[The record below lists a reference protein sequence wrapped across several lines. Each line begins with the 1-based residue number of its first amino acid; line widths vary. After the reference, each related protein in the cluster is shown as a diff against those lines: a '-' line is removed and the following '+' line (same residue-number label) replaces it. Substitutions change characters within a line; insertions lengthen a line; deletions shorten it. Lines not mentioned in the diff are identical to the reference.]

1 MRERRDEW
9 CGPMERETSDPTVT
23 CSVQG
28 SKWGTLVCFE
38 GGGCRSGGET
48 RDFRGVGE
56 WGVIL
61 VKIASGMRR
70 GGKSIWRG
78 GRGPAM
84 AWGTGRTSSGLLGSQ
99 SAAGSRPR
107 GPSSQVPRPLG
118 TLRAQ
123 VTGEAFSLRPQH
135 DQTCPFAEDAIIIFF
150 SVVKYLP
157 WPFLTK
163 NTTRNTFEYHLV

>member
-61 VKIASGMRR
+61 VKIASGMRWWREEHLTYR
-70 GGKSIWRG
+70 GEDLRWPGALEGHHQACWGVRVLPG
-78 GRGPAM
+78 LDREGCPARCPGRWGPWEHRWPAKP
-84 AWGTGRTSSGLLGSQ
+84 SHHGLK
-99 SAAGSRPR
+99 
-107 GPSSQVPRPLG
+107 
-118 TLRAQ
+118 
-123 VTGEAFSLRPQH
+123 VTRLALLLKMQ
-135 DQTCPFAEDAIIIFF
+135 
-150 SVVKYLP
+150 
-157 WPFLTK
+157 
-163 NTTRNTFEYHLV
+163 